1 MLLVRES
8 VGPKTKFLLII
19 PTYNEIENIT
29 RLIQS
34 VHELIQEQNLNLEI
48 LVVDD
53 NSPDGTSQAVKNLD
67 LEFVEVLDRPT
78 KNGLG
83 EAYKD
88 AFDWARMRG
97 FDYVI
102 EMDADFSHQ
111 VDDLLKLIQADL
123 SFDLVIGSRW
133 IAGGKVINWPFYR
146 ILISRAGNF
155 YAKTLLRL
163 QVKDLTSGFRRI
175 SIAALSSMDLSQV
188 ESSGYG
194 FQIEVANLFIKSG
207 KSVKEVPITF
217 VERVYGKSKMNASIA
232 IEAFK
237 NVTAQSRKQGSK
249 N

>member
-1 MLLVRES
+1 MKRPLSS
-8 VGPKTKFLLII
+8 VAKFLLII
-19 PTYNEIENIT
+19 PTYNEIENISG
-29 RLIQS
+29 LIQS
-34 VHELIQEQNLNLEI
+34 IHKLIKTQNLNLEI

-67 LEFVEVLDRPT
+67 LEFVEVLDRPA

-88 AFDWARMRG
+88 AFDLARMRD

-175 SIAALSSMDLSQV
+175 SIAALSSLDLSKVQ
-188 ESSGYG
+188 SSGYG
-194 FQIEVANLFIKSG
+194 FQVEVANLFTKSG
-207 KSVKEVPITF
+207 MSVLEVPITF
-217 VERVYGKSKMNASIA
+217 IERTRGKSKMTTSIA
-232 IEAFK
+232 LEAFL
-237 NVTAQSRKQGSK
+237 NVTRKALING
-249 N
+249 